1 MAVCDRGPRETASPR
16 EQMPRAIADRE
27 RTRTACDRELWCVGR
42 TPCPRALPAFMRAS
56 LAKPL
61 LLACKPHAP
70 REHWRSHLRSHLLLL
85 QAVATPRGGRD
96 RRAIG
101 TSSRSPAAGRPG
113 DRAAPGH
120 CDRAARDTGTLT
132 RGATPSRTLTSRVL
146 TSRAPPSRAWL
157 QPSAQHQQSSSR
169 GSGIRPQA
177 APDRGP
183 HPHREPHTITSRAS
197 LPYNACI
204 LGMLCCPLSHQ
215 ISCNLV
221 ICHLIS
227 PYLINQSHSL
237 LSQKSRVYLM
247 WSRFHS
253 FCSIRV
259 ITHSIRFG
267 NLFIGLCYLLHTST
281 SYYDTTTTPAL

>member
-85 QAVATPRGGRD
+85 QAVATPRGGQD

-120 CDRAARDTGTLT
+120 YDRAARDTGTLT
-132 RGATPSRTLTSRVL
+132 RGATPSRTLTSRTL
-146 TSRAPPSRAWL
+146 TSRALTSRPPPSPAERGCSRAR
-157 QPSAQHQQSSSR
+157 S
-169 GSGIRPQA
+169 
-177 APDRGP
+177 
-183 HPHREPHTITSRAS
+183 TSRAAAAAAAFDHRPHPTVS
-197 LPYNACI
+197 RTRSRAALHCRITRVFWAC
-204 LGMLCCPLSHQ
+204 C
-215 ISCNLV
+215 V
-221 ICHLIS
+221 VR
-227 PYLINQSHSL
+227 YLIRSRAISL
-237 LSQKSRVYLM
+237 YL
-247 WSRFHS
+247 
-253 FCSIRV
+253 
-259 ITHSIRFG
+259 T
-267 NLFIGLCYLLHTST
+267 
-281 SYYDTTTTPAL
+281 